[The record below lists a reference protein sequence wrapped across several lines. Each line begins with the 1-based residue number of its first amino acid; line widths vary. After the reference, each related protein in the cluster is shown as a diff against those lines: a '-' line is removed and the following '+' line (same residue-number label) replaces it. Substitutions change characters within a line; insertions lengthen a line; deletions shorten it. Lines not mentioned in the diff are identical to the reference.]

1 MYFDYEAY
9 KTFCFGAPAF
19 GVVAFSIGILYFAA
33 WLVYVVLRKQ
43 WDWRKYGFQVLW
55 LIGAVVVVCMLIGV
69 LLNGGIYLRDEK
81 ETDAIVIQGEIS
93 DIRGLGS
100 FSFPVVKGDY
110 EYDKAN
116 GYEFIIDGIHC
127 KAVLK
132 GSLEVGDY
140 VTVKYLPKSGYVLY
154 IAKIDRTT
162 VDIE

>member
-1 MYFDYEAY
+1 MYFEYDAY

-19 GVVAFSIGILYFAA
+19 GVVAFSIGIFYCGA
-33 WLVYVVLRKQ
+33 WLVYVLLRKQ

-55 LIGAVVVVCMLIGV
+55 IMGAGVLVCMLIGV

-81 ETDAIVIQGEIS
+81 ETDAVEIQGEIS
-93 DIRGLGS
+93 NIRGLGS

-110 EYDKAN
+110 EHDKVN
-116 GYEFIIDGIHC
+116 GYEFIIDGVHC
-127 KAVLK
+127 KAVRK

-154 IAKIDRTT
+154 IAKTDKASAN
-162 VDIE
+162 IE